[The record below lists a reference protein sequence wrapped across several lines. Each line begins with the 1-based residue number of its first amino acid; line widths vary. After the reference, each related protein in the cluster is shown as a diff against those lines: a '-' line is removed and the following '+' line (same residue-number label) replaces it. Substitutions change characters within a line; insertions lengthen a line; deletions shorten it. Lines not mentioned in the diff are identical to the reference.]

1 MPQHLHVIL
10 PDLLWPEPEELA
22 HIGRAANPAPA
33 LATLLQHAAP
43 SRGAQLAAEEQLAAL
58 AGYPGAPLAPL
69 RLLGEGGDVQAK
81 DWWLCADPIHL
92 RLMREQMLAA
102 ASHTLQLTAAEAEA
116 LVALLNK
123 TFADIGQFHAAS
135 PERWYLRLPQP
146 CAFPAPPLSR
156 IAGRRLHDELPQ
168 GGEATP
174 LLQFLIEAQM
184 LLHTAPTN
192 RQRSGKLPANSLWLW
207 GAGALEQITGEPS
220 FDHAWGDDALLRGLA
235 RHAQRPCQS
244 APTKAADWL
253 ANAATGRHLLWL
265 DHCALP
271 TQADDGPGWQA
282 ALEQLETDWFAPL
295 LAALDAGQLASL
307 QISTSGGYGPLTWQL
322 TPASGWQRLQR
333 GVTSLF
339 GKKQAPS
346 LADLARQLRP

>member
-33 LATLLQHAAP
+33 LATLLQRSAQN
-43 SRGAQLAAEEQLAAL
+43 RGAQLAAEEQLAAL

-69 RLLGEGGDVQAK
+69 RLLGEGSEVAPD

-102 ASHTLQLTAAEAEA
+102 ASSALQLTATEAEA
-116 LVALLNK
+116 LVTLLNK
-123 TFADIGQFHAAS
+123 TFADVGQFHAAS

-174 LLQFLIEAQM
+174 LLQFLVEAQM

-207 GAGALEQITGEPS
+207 GAGSLAQVSGQPS

-235 RHAQRPCQS
+235 RHGQRPCQP
-244 APTKAADWL
+244 APATATDWL
-253 ANAATGRHLLWL
+253 TQANAGSHLLWL
-265 DHCALP
+265 DTCALP

-282 ALEQLETDWFAPL
+282 AIEQLDIDWFAPL
-295 LAALDAGQLASL
+295 LAALDAGQLAGL
-307 QISTSGGYGPLTWQL
+307 QISTSGGYGNLSWQIG
-322 TPASGWQRLQR
+322 PASGWQRLQR
-333 GVTSLF
+333 GVASIF
-339 GKKQAPS
+339 GKSQAPT
-346 LADLARQLRP
+346 LADLAHQLRH